1 MQFSKCFR
9 MLVRA
14 ISLAFPCVVVA
25 QEDQGETVHPLEEVH
40 VTGVLRERS
49 ADELAQSITVVREQ
63 ALERVRRSTLGE
75 TLAEQLGVSA
85 SSFSAG
91 ASRPIIRGLA
101 GARVRTMEDGLDTM
115 DVSTVSVDHAV
126 SVDPLVAEQIEIF
139 RGPASL
145 LYGTAAVG
153 GVINVITNRIPEFAP
168 DDGFEGTFEIKGDSV
183 ADSRSGLIALDGG
196 NENFAWH
203 FDAVSRRSEDYEIPG
218 PADLAAGE
226 DEHDDHDH
234 EHEDDHEDDGELTVR
249 QILENS
255 SLDGEAYS
263 VGGSW
268 LGGNSFIGVSVSGFD
283 TNYGIP
289 GHHHHHAEVMA
300 GDEHDHDHDD
310 EDDHDHDEDED
321 EDDHD
326 EDEHDED
333 DDDHDH
339 DEDEDDDDHDHD
351 EDDDHDHD
359 EDEDDD
365 HDHDEDEDDDH
376 DHDEDDDHDHDE
388 DEDDDHDEDEDDD
401 HDHDE
406 DEDDDHDE
414 DEDDDHDHD
423 EDEDD
428 DHDHDED
435 EDDDHDEDE
444 DDDHDHDEDEDDDHD
459 HDEDEDD
466 DHDHDEDEDDD
477 HDHDEDED
485 DDHDH
490 DEDEDDDDHD
500 HDEDEH
506 AHGAEEEAVRIKLKQ
521 MRFDVKAGWFDLS
534 GPIEAIN
541 IRFGFTD
548 YEHLEL
554 EGDQV
559 GTRFDNEAW
568 EGRFEFMHAPWGE
581 WDGAYG
587 VQLNER
593 QFSAVGAEAF
603 VPPVD
608 TSSYGAFII
617 EQRDFDNW
625 HVSLG
630 GRVDYQ
636 KQEPSQGLPEV
647 SDTATNLSVA
657 GIRDFGDGYS
667 FVLNAALADRLPVA
681 EELYADGP
689 HLATQTVEIGNPDI
703 GVETSRHLDIGIR
716 RTQGDMN
723 WSVTAF
729 QTDYTDFIYL
739 ENSGEFD
746 GELPIFNFS
755 QRDADF
761 TGIEA
766 EFFTP
771 IFVRGDS
778 EVDLRLFADYVNGEL
793 STGDYLP
800 RMPPLRYGSRIQFHN
815 DSLLAGLEVTVYDDQ
830 EDIAAIETR
839 TEGYTMINADITWTV
854 ETPGG
859 TTFEVFLHGRNLA
872 DEDVRRHTSFV
883 KDTVPLPGRN
893 VALGFRSHF

>member
-1 MQFSKCFR
+1 MQVSKCFR

-339 DEDEDDDDHDHD
+339 DEDEDDDDHD
-351 EDDDHDHD
+351 
-359 EDEDDD
+359 EDED
-365 HDHDEDEDDDH
+365 
-376 DHDEDDDHDHDE
+376 
-388 DEDDDHDEDEDDD
+388 
-401 HDHDE
+401 
-406 DEDDDHDE
+406 
-414 DEDDDHDHD
+414 
-423 EDEDD
+423 
-428 DHDHDED
+428 
-435 EDDDHDEDE
+435 

-466 DHDHDEDEDDD
+466 DHDHDEDE
-477 HDHDEDED
+477 
-485 DDHDH
+485 
-490 DEDEDDDDHD
+490 DDDHD

-771 IFVRGDS
+771 IFVRGDA

-793 STGDYLP
+793 SNGDYLP

-830 EDIAAIETR
+830 EDVAAIETR

-854 ETPGG
+854 ATPGG